1 MLRKRWEWVLG
12 DARRKNASNKNVRR
26 CVVGGYW
33 HTCCSNLRY
42 VFERLPVRRR
52 LFGVGCDATI
62 SDVIFVN
69 AERVGIASLYAAFLA
84 RNKWRANGDDFPCR
98 MLARSTGQSG
108 DTGHSGHRRVMQ
120 KSAHRRERRTS
131 A

>member
-1 MLRKRWEWVLG
+1 MCR
-12 DARRKNASNKNVRR
+12 
-26 CVVGGYW
+26 VVGYW

-42 VFERLPVRRR
+42 VFERLLVRRR
-52 LFGVGCDATI
+52 LIGVGCDAAI

-84 RNKWRANGDDFPCR
+84 RNKWRANGDDFPCW

-108 DTGHSGHRRVMQ
+108 DTSHSGHR
-120 KSAHRRERRTS
+120 
-131 A
+131 